1 LEEVLE
7 EVEVEIA
14 EAVVASE
21 EETEEVLVVEEIH
34 EEVIAEAVVATE
46 EMYKCMKLFVA
57 IVERSVKFLS
67 AQQVENRFIVRI
79 VSVKKED
86 VTKVALHE
94 EILVENHLSQNL
106 HSKVTEE
113 TTTLR
118 KLWTRST
125 QNLADLCN
133 WLILT
138 RNAIVKVKK
147 LR

>member
-7 EVEVEIA
+7 EEIEEVET
-14 EAVVASE
+14 EVVVVDLV
-21 EETEEVLVVEEIH
+21 EETEVVSEVDEVAIVAVE
-34 EEVIAEAVVATE
+34 VTE
-46 EMYKCMKLFVA
+46 KKYKCMKLFVA

-94 EILVENHLSQNL
+94 ETLMTNHLSQSQL
-106 HSKVTEE
+106 LKVTEE
-113 TTTLR
+113 TTKPR
-118 KLWTRST
+118 KLWMRST

-147 LR
+147 L